1 MQAAVIDS
9 HELAAW
15 VRSRLLRL
23 MEDGASAHLARGYAD
38 YAAGRE
44 LTHESVLADPF
55 AAEHYHE
62 GYVLA
67 AYELGITTS
76 TIEEVAACFA
86 PLNN

>member
-1 MQAAVIDS
+1 MQATVIESPD
-9 HELAAW
+9 LAAW

-44 LTHESVLADPF
+44 LAHESVLADPF

-67 AYELGITTS
+67 AYELGTTTS
-76 TIEEVAACFA
+76 IIEEVAACFA

>member
-1 MQAAVIDS
+1 MQATIVDS
-9 HELAAW
+9 PELAAW

-23 MEDGASAHLARGYAD
+23 TEDGASVLLARGYAD

-44 LTHESVLADPF
+44 LAHESVLADPF

-67 AYELGITTS
+67 AYELGTTTS

-86 PLNN
+86 PLHN

>member
-1 MQAAVIDS
+1 MQASVTDS

-23 MEDGASAHLARGYAD
+23 IEDGASVPLARGYAD

-44 LTHESVLADPF
+44 LAYDSVLADPF
-55 AAEHYHE
+55 AAEHYQE

-67 AYELGITTS
+67 AYELGTTTS

>member
-1 MQAAVIDS
+1 MQASVTDS
-9 HELAAW
+9 HGLAAW
-15 VRSRLLRL
+15 VRSRLLGL

-44 LTHESVLADPF
+44 LAHESVLADPF

-67 AYELGITTS
+67 AYELGTTTS
-76 TIEEVAACFA
+76 TTEEVAACFA

>member
-1 MQAAVIDS
+1 MQASVTAS

-23 MEDGASAHLARGYAD
+23 IEDGASVPLARGYAD

-44 LTHESVLADPF
+44 LAHDSVLADPF
-55 AAEHYHE
+55 AAEHYQE

-67 AYELGITTS
+67 AYELGTTTS

>member
-1 MQAAVIDS
+1 MGRVP
-9 HELAAW
+9 
-15 VRSRLLRL
+15 LLPLFSWTRAEVAGL
-23 MEDGASAHLARGYAD
+23 VECAD

-44 LTHESVLADPF
+44 LAHESVLADPF
-55 AAEHYHE
+55 AAEDYHE

-67 AYELGITTS
+67 AYELGTTTS